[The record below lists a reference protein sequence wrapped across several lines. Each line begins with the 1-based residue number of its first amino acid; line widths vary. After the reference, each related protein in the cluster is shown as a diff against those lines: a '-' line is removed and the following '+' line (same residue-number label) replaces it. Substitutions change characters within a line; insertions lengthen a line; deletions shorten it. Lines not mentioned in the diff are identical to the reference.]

1 MKRNVIILVLL
12 NIFIF
17 AYFQWP
23 DAASN
28 KAHQSLPEMH
38 PEKVQLLSDKAL
50 QDLPVG
56 SQSETA
62 QAVATPVSTQCFEW
76 GSFTLANLKKA
87 QDLMV
92 QLGVQS
98 QLLEKPSQEAKPS
111 QESKR
116 FWIYI
121 PPAASQ
127 AIADKKIE
135 VLRQHGVVQTYIVQD
150 EKWRYAISLGIFQDE
165 KLADNLLQEIKNK
178 GIKTAIK
185 GLRNQEAGQSVLALN
200 NVSADK
206 LDALNKAKLEFN
218 NAELKE
224 VACH

>member
-1 MKRNVIILVLL
+1 MKRNVIILGLL

-56 SQSETA
+56 SQSETD
-62 QAVATPVSTQCFEW
+62 QAVATAVSTQCFEW
-76 GSFTLANLKKA
+76 GSFTSVSLKKA

-98 QLLEKPSQEAKPS
+98 QLLEKPS

-135 VLRQHGVVQTYIVQD
+135 VLRQHGVLQTYIVQD

-200 NVSADK
+200 NVSADQ
-206 LDALNKAKLEFN
+206 LDALSKAKLEFN

>member
-23 DAASN
+23 DVASN
-28 KAHQSLPEMH
+28 KAHQSLPELH

-50 QDLPVG
+50 QDLPVA
-56 SQSETA
+56 SKSETA
-62 QAVATPVSTQCFEW
+62 QAVESPVSPQCFEW
-76 GSFTLANLKKA
+76 GNFTSANLKKA

-98 QLLEKPSQEAKPS
+98 QLLEKHS

-135 VLRQHGVVQTYIVQD
+135 VLRQHGVLQTYIVQD

>member
-17 AYFQWP
+17 AYFLWS

-56 SQSETA
+56 SQSETD
-62 QAVATPVSTQCFEW
+62 QAVATPVSPQCFEW
-76 GSFTLANLKKA
+76 GSFTSANLKKA

-98 QLLEKPSQEAKPS
+98 QLLEKPSQE
-111 QESKR
+111 SKR

-127 AIADKKIE
+127 AVADKKIE
-135 VLRQHGVVQTYIVQD
+135 VLRQHGVLQTYIVQD

-185 GLRNQEAGQSVLALN
+185 GLRNQEAGQSVLTLN

-206 LDALNKAKLEFN
+206 LDALNKAKIEFD

>member
-50 QDLPVG
+50 QDLPMG

-62 QAVATPVSTQCFEW
+62 QAVATPVSNQCFEW
-76 GSFTLANLKKA
+76 GSFTSANLKKA

-98 QLLEKPSQEAKPS
+98 QLLEKPS

-135 VLRQHGVVQTYIVQD
+135 VLRQHGVLQTYIVQD

-200 NVSADK
+200 NVNADK
-206 LDALNKAKLEFN
+206 LDALNNAKLEFN

>member
-56 SQSETA
+56 SQSETD
-62 QAVATPVSTQCFEW
+62 QAVATAVSTQCFEW
-76 GSFTLANLKKA
+76 GSFTSANLKKA

-98 QLLEKPSQEAKPS
+98 QLLEKPSQE
-111 QESKR
+111 SKR

-127 AIADKKIE
+127 AVADKKIE
-135 VLRQHGVVQTYIVQD
+135 VLRQHGVLQTYIVQD

-200 NVSADK
+200 NVNTDK

>member
-1 MKRNVIILVLL
+1 MKRNVIILGLL

-28 KAHQSLPEMH
+28 KAHHSLPELH

-62 QAVATPVSTQCFEW
+62 QAVATPVSPQCFEW
-76 GSFTLANLKKA
+76 GSFTSANLKKA

-98 QLLEKPSQEAKPS
+98 QLLEKPS

-135 VLRQHGVVQTYIVQD
+135 VLRQHGVLQTYIVQD

-200 NVSADK
+200 NVNADK

>member
-17 AYFQWP
+17 AYFQWS

-28 KAHQSLPEMH
+28 KAHQSLPELH
-38 PEKVQLLSDKAL
+38 PKKVQLLSDKAL
-50 QDLPVG
+50 LDLPVG
-56 SQSETA
+56 GKSETT
-62 QAVATPVSTQCFEW
+62 QGVATPASTQCFEW
-76 GSFTLANLKKA
+76 GWVTSANLKKA

-92 QLGVQS
+92 QLGVQA
-98 QLLEKPSQEAKPS
+98 QLLEKPS

-121 PPAASQ
+121 PPSASQ

-135 VLRQHGVVQTYIVQD
+135 VLRQHGVVQTYIMQD

-185 GLRNQEAGQSVLALN
+185 GLRNQEVGQSVLALN

-206 LDALNKAKLEFN
+206 LEALNKAKLEFN